1 MPQKFMV
8 LKNNMLGFIIFSL
21 SLLSSLAVEAQKA
34 PHERDFP
41 TRREAR
47 RMMKLIKRADYQE
60 DYVRQWYKRQKREPP
75 KDWGKEVKRKDENH
89 KFEYLTDKDFN
100 DNARGCYMVD
110 GVYIGPYDIGINCCS
125 MRRKVL
131 DSDSDFPFTIRSIG
145 KDKDSLVLDVPLG
158 EWSEKEEEECWPSIR
173 GKEISYICNYE
184 SEGRNIE
191 LISLDDLRKERFPHL
206 DAPVI
211 YTINKFF
218 ITHDEDLYKL
228 DKNFIY
234 RVELITSE
242 QIPTLGKAY
251 PHFAI
256 IRIYTHTAHNWHQGI
271 IGVK

>member
-1 MPQKFMV
+1 MDSR
-8 LKNNMLGFIIFSL
+8 NNRFTEMLLLMCFC
-21 SLLSSLAVEAQKA
+21 LSSLAVEAQKV
-34 PHERDFP
+34 PHTRDFP
-41 TRREAR
+41 TRREVR
-47 RMMKLIKRADYQE
+47 RMMKLIKRADHQE

-89 KFEYLTDKDFN
+89 RFEYLTDKDFN

-125 MRRKVL
+125 MKRKIL

-158 EWSEKEEEECWPSIR
+158 EWSGKKEEECWPSIR

>member
-1 MPQKFMV
+1 MDSR
-8 LKNNMLGFIIFSL
+8 NNRFTEMLLLMCFC
-21 SLLSSLAVEAQKA
+21 LSSLAVEAQKV
-34 PHERDFP
+34 PHTRDFP
-41 TRREAR
+41 TRRECR
-47 RMMKLIKRADYQE
+47 RMMKLIKRADHQE

-75 KDWGKEVKRKDENH
+75 QDWGKEVKRKDENH
-89 KFEYLTDKDFN
+89 RFEYLTDKDFN

-125 MRRKVL
+125 MKRKIL

-145 KDKDSLVLDVPLG
+145 KDKDSLLLDVPLG
-158 EWSEKEEEECWPSIR
+158 EWSEKKEEECWPSIR

-184 SEGRNIE
+184 SEGKNIE

-206 DAPVI
+206 DAPAI